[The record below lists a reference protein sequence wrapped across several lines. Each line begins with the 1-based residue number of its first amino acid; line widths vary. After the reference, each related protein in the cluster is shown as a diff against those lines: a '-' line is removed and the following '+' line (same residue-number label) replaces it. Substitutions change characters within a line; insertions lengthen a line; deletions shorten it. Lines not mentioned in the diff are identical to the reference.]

1 MKATIDRKQ
10 LVKAL
15 QEVKKTVAKRAF
27 LPITQNVIIKA
38 NGNLTIT
45 STDLENSI
53 SVAIPVENSQDGEL
67 CLNPR
72 ILLDTIK
79 ASKEKTVTIES
90 QEQGA
95 TVSMN
100 GTSVHLSTLKVDEF
114 PAIPKVE
121 GNSIIVDLAE
131 ALDKVIHGVATEEQR
146 PVLTGVCFTSVNG
159 KLRIAS
165 ADGFRLAI
173 ATIEAQG
180 TIEKQIILNSRACA
194 IIAKMPQP
202 VTLTITDSIVKAQ
215 SGNMTLTAMVIQ
227 GTFPNYEQ
235 LIPQNSPYTLTVNT
249 SVLLQAVKQC
259 AIIAKD
265 GSGIVR
271 LQSEGDSLKVS
282 AKAEEIGTTEVKI
295 PCKGE
300 IKIAMNSR
308 YVIDSLSCF
317 EGEVTLETSSPS
329 APILIHKLG
338 DDSFAEVVMPMF
350 VQWDKTEA
358 EKAQETKQEAEAI
371 EDAESEDT
379 EETHIDT
386 QVCEVALSGF
396 KGIERCIGEQCW
408 SYCQCWPN
416 KDLKVYHTGIE
427 V

>member
-1 MKATIDRKQ
+1 VKATIDRKQ

-15 QEVKKTVAKRAF
+15 QEVKKTVAKRVF

-53 SVAIPVENSQDGEL
+53 SVAIPVESSVDGEI

-79 ASKEKTVTIES
+79 ASKEKQVTIES
-90 QEQGA
+90 QERGA

-100 GTSVHLSTLKVDEF
+100 GTSVHLATLDVIDF

-121 GNSIIVDLAE
+121 GNTIIVDLAE

-146 PVLTGVCFTSVNG
+146 PVLTGVCFTSVEG

-180 TIEKQIILNSRACA
+180 TIEKQIILNSKACA

-227 GTFPNYEQ
+227 GTFPDYTK
-235 LIPQNSPYTLTVNT
+235 LIPQNSPYVLTVDA
-249 SVLLQAVKQC
+249 SALLQAVKQC

-271 LQSEGDSLKVS
+271 LESEGDCLKVS
-282 AKAEEIGTTEVKI
+282 AKAEDIGTTEVKI
-295 PCKGE
+295 PCQGE
-300 IKIAMNSR
+300 IKIAVNQR
-308 YVIDSLSCF
+308 YIAEALTCVDGDI
-317 EGEVTLETSSPS
+317 TIETSSPS
-329 APILIHKLG
+329 SPMVVKQI
-338 DDSFAEVVMPMF
+338 DQDSFLEVIMPMF
-350 VQWDKTEA
+350 VDWGKTEA
-358 EKAQETKQEAEAI
+358 EKAQETKQEVEAI

-379 EETHIDT
+379 DETHIDT
-386 QVCEVALSGF
+386 QVCEVVLSGF

-416 KDLKVYHTGIE
+416 NDLKVYHAGIE
-427 V
+427 A

>member
-1 MKATIDRKQ
+1 MHVIRSLKRDGTAYRRSCVRKQ
-10 LVKAL
+10 LKRHHSLVLQFRSANARVVHDADHLSELRLIGNDRDDAL
-15 QEVKKTVAKRAF
+15 T
-27 LPITQNVIIKA
+27 P
-38 NGNLTIT
+38 
-45 STDLENSI
+45 
-53 SVAIPVENSQDGEL
+53 
-67 CLNPR
+67 
-72 ILLDTIK
+72 
-79 ASKEKTVTIES
+79 TIES

-100 GTSVHLSTLKVDEF
+100 GTSVHLSTLKVEEF
-114 PAIPKVE
+114 PVIPKVE
-121 GNSIIVDLAE
+121 GNQIIVDLAE
-131 ALDKVIHGVATEEQR
+131 ALDKVIHGVASEEQR
-146 PVLTGVCFTSVNG
+146 PVLTGVCFTSVEG

-165 ADGFRLAI
+165 ADGFRLAV

>member
-27 LPITQNVIIKA
+27 LPITQNVIIRS

-53 SVAIPVENSQDGEL
+53 SVAIPVENSVDGEL

-100 GTSVHLSTLKVDEF
+100 GTSVHLSTLKVEEF
-114 PAIPKVE
+114 PVIPKVE
-121 GNSIIVDLAE
+121 GNQIIVDLAE

-202 VTLTITDSIVKAQ
+202 ITLTITDSIVKAQ

-227 GTFPNYEQ
+227 GTFPDYTK
-235 LIPQNSPYTLTVNT
+235 LIPQNSPYTLTVDA
-249 SVLLQAVKQC
+249 SALLQAVKQC

-271 LQSEGDSLKVS
+271 LESENDTLTVS
-282 AKAEEIGTTEVKI
+282 ARAEEIGTTEVKI
-295 PCKGE
+295 PSKGE
-300 IKIAMNSR
+300 IKIAVNQK
-308 YVIDSLSCF
+308 YLTEALTCV
-317 EGEVTLETSSPS
+317 EGDITIETSSPS
-329 APILIHKLG
+329 SPMVIKQIG
-338 DDSFAEVVMPMF
+338 QDSFLEVIMPMF
-350 VQWDKTEA
+350 VQWDKTED
-358 EKAQETKQEAEAI
+358 EKTQEVKSETEAI

-379 EETHIDT
+379 DETHIDT
-386 QVCEVALSGF
+386 QVCEVMLSGF
-396 KGIERCIGEQCW
+396 KGLERCIGENCW

-416 KDLKVYHTGIE
+416 NDLKVYHAGIE
-427 V
+427 A